1 MNRGISSRG
10 RRGRSDRR
18 PWQYSLAALF
28 VLTTVC
34 AVLLKSWQAFPL
46 ETFIV
51 LGIVAGAAL
60 AVAMY
65 VGELVVIGW
74 IVDFPAWLAER
85 ALPPAHVPLEYE
97 QVGEITIVKLSDN
110 IASARECRSVQQ
122 QLDRLIAEHR
132 CDFIIDFSSIKKLN
146 SGFRDVLVYV
156 TRAAREEAEK
166 QRRPFYAPEVPSG
179 EIFRTFDNR
188 DQAVAEMAQHRGHG
202 WVVLCAVPTGIRAV
216 SDME

>member
-1 MNRGISSRG
+1 VNRDISSRG
-10 RRGRSDRR
+10 RRRRSDRR

-28 VLTTVC
+28 VLTTAC
-34 AVLLKSWQAFPL
+34 AILLKVGMAFPL

-85 ALPPAHVPLEYE
+85 AMPPAHVPLEFE
-97 QVGEITIVKLSDN
+97 HVGEITIVKLSDN
-110 IASARECRSVQQ
+110 IASARECWSVQQ
-122 QLDRLIAEHR
+122 QIDRMIAEHN
-132 CDFIIDFSSIKKLN
+132 CDFVIDFSSIKKLN
-146 SGFRDVLVYV
+146 SGFREVLLHVI
-156 TRAAREEAEK
+156 RAAREEAEK
-166 QRRPFYAPEVPSG
+166 QGRHYYAPEVPPG
-179 EIFRTFDNR
+179 EVFRTFADR
-188 DQAVAEMAQHRGHG
+188 DAAIAEMARHGGHG

-216 SDME
+216 SDVG

>member
-10 RRGRSDRR
+10 RRRRSERR

-34 AVLLKSWQAFPL
+34 AVLLKVGKAFPL
-46 ETFIV
+46 ETLIV
-51 LGIVAGAAL
+51 VGIVAGAAL

-74 IVDFPAWLAER
+74 IVDIPAWLAER

-97 QVGEITIVKLSDN
+97 HVGEITIVKLSDN

-122 QLDRLIAEHR
+122 QIDRLIAEHH
-132 CDFIIDFSSIKKLN
+132 CDLIIDFYSIKKLN
-146 SGFRDVLVYV
+146 SGFRDVLVHV

-166 QRRPFYAPEVPSG
+166 QARPFYSPELPPG
-179 EIFRTFDNR
+179 EVFRTFSDR
-188 DQAVAEMAQHRGHG
+188 DAAIAEMGRHVGHG

-216 SDME
+216 SDVG